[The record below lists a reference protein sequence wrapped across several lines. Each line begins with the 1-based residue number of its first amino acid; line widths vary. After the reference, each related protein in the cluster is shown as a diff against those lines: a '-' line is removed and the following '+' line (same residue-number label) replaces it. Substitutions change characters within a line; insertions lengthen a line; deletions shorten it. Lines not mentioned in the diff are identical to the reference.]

1 MHNNKPH
8 WVINKGG
15 KNIVMHLVSY
25 QKYTGLAKKFTQVFP
40 YQGSFWPTCYNFV
53 DLIIAFTMPRSD
65 LFVNASFE

>member
-1 MHNNKPH
+1 
-8 WVINKGG
+8 
-15 KNIVMHLVSY
+15 MHLVSY

-40 YQGSFWPTCYNFV
+40 YKGSFWPTCYNFV